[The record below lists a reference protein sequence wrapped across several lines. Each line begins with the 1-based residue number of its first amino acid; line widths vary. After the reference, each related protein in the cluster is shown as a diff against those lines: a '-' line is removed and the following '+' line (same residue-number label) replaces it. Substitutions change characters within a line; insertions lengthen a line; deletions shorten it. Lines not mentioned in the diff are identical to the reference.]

1 MSKSR
6 RKQVA
11 RRGPPTSSD
20 GLARERIIALDRL
33 LKDDAI
39 GGRLDHDPDFRD
51 RILAHGFNAL
61 HELVVMAHDP
71 QCPPSVRALAQF
83 KASDHL
89 LQPLKAI
96 DASAEVGPVSVQVLV
111 APWAAAGKP
120 APALPE
126 PETIIEPDTPRN
138 NSTPAT
144 PPLNPDTRERERM
157 AARAARETVVMDV
170 PSQPDEPHTVLAH
183 VSQARGVVKPLTL
196 EQKLANKGVGRQ
208 REAAP
213 ETSVSSNFPLF
224 GR

>member
-71 QCPPSVRALAQF
+71 QYPPSVRALAQF

-96 DASAEVGPVSVQVLV
+96 DAAAEVGPVSVQVLV

-120 APALPE
+120 AAPALPA
-126 PETIIEPDTPRN
+126 PDETIIEPDMPRTNGSPPTPMP
-138 NSTPAT
+138 S
-144 PPLNPDTRERERM
+144 DRERLR
-157 AARAARETVVMDV
+157 AQVRAAAETVVIEKGAGPSDQPHV
-170 PSQPDEPHTVLAH
+170 VGRVSQSQPYAMSETEKQRIMETLKRGPLA
-183 VSQARGVVKPLTL
+183 
-196 EQKLANKGVGRQ
+196 
-208 REAAP
+208 
-213 ETSVSSNFPLF
+213 
-224 GR
+224 

>member
-11 RRGPPTSSD
+11 RRGPPTSSG

-71 QCPPSVRALAQF
+71 QYPPSVRALAQF

-120 APALPE
+120 APALTAPD
-126 PETIIEPDTPRN
+126 ETIVEPDVPRN
-138 NSTPAT
+138 NSSPPTPT
-144 PPLNPDTRERERM
+144 LSDRERLREQV
-157 AARAARETVVMDV
+157 RAQRETVVIEAPV
-170 PSQPDEPHTVLAH
+170 SPSEPAH
-183 VSQARGVVKPLTL
+183 VIGRVSQGRPYELSDDEKQRLTERLQRGP
-196 EQKLANKGVGRQ
+196 Q
-208 REAAP
+208 
-213 ETSVSSNFPLF
+213 
-224 GR
+224 

>member
-1 MSKSR
+1 MSKR
-6 RKQVA
+6 TPKRA

-71 QCPPSVRALAQF
+71 QYPPSVRALAQF

-96 DASAEVGPVSVQVLV
+96 DAAAEVGPVSVQVLV
-111 APWAAAGKP
+111 APWAAGKP
-120 APALPE
+120 AAPALSAPQS
-126 PETIIEPDTPRN
+126 DN
-138 NSTPAT
+138 GKK
-144 PPLNPDTRERERM
+144 
-157 AARAARETVVMDV
+157 DV
-170 PSQPDEPHTVLAH
+170 FDL
-183 VSQARGVVKPLTL
+183 
-196 EQKLANKGVGRQ
+196 
-208 REAAP
+208 
-213 ETSVSSNFPLF
+213 
-224 GR
+224 